1 MLLPYAL
8 YKIKRER
15 LVPTTHPIFHLHSPS
30 LLELTLGFFICL
42 RLFNAESS
50 QIKDHLVKRDYG
62 VIDEIV
68 NQLSSLAFNNN
79 PSWRWGGVM
88 GLAACSIALGP
99 EIASYLLAI
108 VPPIISCFSD
118 PDSKVRYFSCEGM
131 YNVVKVAKGEILVY
145 FNDLF
150 DSLSKLAADPDAA
163 VKNGAELLDRLIK
176 DIVTEQAATY
186 ISVVS
191 PRQLHA
197 LRQQNTQSSSSSATT
212 MEDSSSY
219 PSAVRAFSLKAF
231 IPLLRERIHT
241 HNPFT
246 RQYLVS
252 WLQLLNSIPE
262 INLVS
267 YLPDFL
273 DGLITY
279 LADSGNE
286 IQLAVQN
293 LLGDMMVEIDAVVHA
308 KEYKEQERLQQRE
321 LRRQRRIFEKQ
332 MTGAARDTRQLPRPP
347 QPRFHP
353 KEETNDENPA
363 CEPRASSP
371 LNAKPS
377 ASANNTTVMT
387 GLGAEK
393 KDDLI
398 NETGLDSLHLENDNP
413 TDHDEDGDSSET
425 SDDDTYMHGQG
436 VDLNLASIVQILI
449 KWMCIHEIT
458 EEIQALCLKWLSE
471 IIQIDQSVIIPF
483 TPRLIPIILGC
494 LSHERNYIKDIAVG
508 ANYNLFHAIAQ
519 LPTPPPPSLPPVPP
533 PPPPPVNVPDVDK
546 RKHDPRLSSHVS
558 ASVDKF
564 RNKIMRPERGNPPAT
579 PTPSTW
585 TIRPRRGTRPN
596 GIAEEVV
603 QSNPDHEVE
612 AETPPIEEMPPDPLD
627 YALTVNALTLQFLNE
642 YEETRLAALKWLM
655 MLHNK
660 VPNKIL
666 TLEDGTF
673 PALLKTLSDDSEAVI
688 RYDLELLSQISLRSL
703 MNTEEEGYYF
713 RHFMWNLLSLFG
725 TDRNL
730 LESRGNLIVR
740 ILCKN
745 LNAERIYKSFAE
757 YLEADED
764 LEFASSMVQNLTLI
778 MITSPELS
786 DMRRKLKQL
795 ETKESVQ
802 LFTHLYRSFSHNPIS
817 TLTLCLLCPM
827 AYEHAF
833 HLLTIL
839 AHDLEMTVGLLI
851 QVDKLVQL
859 LESPV
864 FTSLRLQL
872 LEPDKYPFLYKALYG
887 ILMLLPQSSAF
898 ATLRNRL
905 GAVSTLGYAHAAPK
919 ATTSTLPG
927 SNMNTIRGLKNA
939 LKPADH
945 EAVNWSSLLLH
956 FKALQTKHEKV
967 RRQPPH
973 HLHHGRDSESNG
985 MHDRESEFNGGGLN
999 EQQGPPYPN
1008 YNSTQV
1014 RSPQEI
1020 VPDRPTSAH
1029 PRISNQH
1036 ALGGTVPIDTPATN
1050 DPVTSP
1056 VGHQRLSSTST
1067 QATIPPASM
1076 NQPSKI
1082 PASVLHSRK
1091 KSVGSMAQASN
1102 PNRKTSVA
1110 AGVGTTNTNGGGA
1123 VGVQGVGPSSSSSAS
1138 STPTGIPVN
1147 IPSGS
1152 KTPGGSSSIASSSSS
1167 SITTGTQNEKP
1178 VGNPNPIS
1186 APEPNR

>member
-1 MLLPYAL
+1 MDASTLRAL
-8 YKIKRER
+8 QDKVYDKRKHAAFLIE
-15 LVPTTHPIFHLHSPS
+15 
-30 LLELTLGFFICL
+30 
-42 RLFNAESS
+42 A
-50 QIKDHLVKRDYG
+50 QIKDHLAKRDYDI
-62 VIDEIV
+62 IDAIV
-68 NQLSSLAFNNN
+68 NQLACLAFNNN

-186 ISVVS
+186 ISVVP
-191 PRQLHA
+191 PRQPQA
-197 LRQQNTQSSSSSATT
+197 QRQSNTPSSSTATT
-212 MEDSSSY
+212 MEEPPSST
-219 PSAVRAFSLKAF
+219 PVVRAFSLKAF

-308 KEYKEQERLQQRE
+308 KEYKEQDRLQKRE
-321 LRRQRRIFEKQ
+321 LRRQRRLFEKQ
-332 MTGAARDTRQLPRPP
+332 MAAGTDRDSQNFASPA
-347 QPRFHP
+347 QPLHSP
-353 KEETNDENPA
+353 NKGSHEE
-363 CEPRASSP
+363 
-371 LNAKPS
+371 NAPSDPDPS
-377 ASANNTTVMT
+377 ASLNLKAGPAATKGVEHEDDMT
-387 GLGAEK
+387 
-393 KDDLI
+393 
-398 NETGLDSLHLENDNP
+398 NESGLDPLKIENDNP
-413 TDHDEDGDSSET
+413 KDSDDESSLSEASDED
-425 SDDDTYMHGQG
+425 TYVHGQG
-436 VDLNLASIVQILI
+436 VELNLASIVQILI
-449 KWMCIHEIT
+449 KWMCIHDIT

-471 IIQIDQSVIIPF
+471 IIQIDESVIIPF

-494 LSHERNYIKDIAVG
+494 LSHERNYIKDIAIA
-508 ANYNLFHAIAQ
+508 ANYGLFHAIQQ

-533 PPPPPVNVPDVDK
+533 PPPPPVPEVDK
-546 RKHDPRLSSHVS
+546 RKHDPRISSHMS
-558 ASVDKF
+558 NSVDKF
-564 RNKIMRPERGNPPAT
+564 RNKIMRPERG
-579 PTPSTW
+579 PSPSLTQTHSSW
-585 TIRPRRGTRPN
+585 TIRPRKGTRPN
-596 GIAEEVV
+596 GIAEEEIIKPPVDDES
-603 QSNPDHEVE
+603 QT
-612 AETPPIEEMPPDPLD
+612 ETPPKEEAPPDPLD
-627 YALTVNALTLQFLNE
+627 YTLTVNALTLQFLNE

-703 MNTEEEGYYF
+703 VNTEEEGYYF

-745 LNAERIYKSFAE
+745 LNAERIFKSFAE

-919 ATTSTLPG
+919 AAASTLPG
-927 SNMNTIRGLKNA
+927 SNLSTIRGLKNV
-939 LKPADH
+939 LKPSDH
-945 EAVNWSSLLLH
+945 EVVNWNSLLVH

-973 HLHHGRDSESNG
+973 HLHHGRESESNG
-985 MHDRESEFNGGGLN
+985 MHDRDSELNGGGST
-999 EQQGPPYPN
+999 EQQQQQGVYPN
-1008 YNSTQV
+1008 YPSSQV
-1014 RSPQEI
+1014 RSPQEF
-1020 VPDRPTSAH
+1020 VPDRPTSTLLRPAN
-1029 PRISNQH
+1029 PQPV
-1036 ALGGTVPIDTPATN
+1036 LGGTVPTDTQATTN
-1050 DPVTSP
+1050 PVTSP
-1056 VGHQRLSSTST
+1056 AEHQRLSSTST
-1067 QATIPPASM
+1067 QATVPSTSM
-1076 NQPSKI
+1076 GGVPSKI
-1082 PASVLHSRK
+1082 PSSVPHSRK
-1091 KSVGSMAQASN
+1091 KSLGSTTPSSN
-1102 PNRKTSVA
+1102 TMNRKTSTAV
-1110 AGVGTTNTNGGGA
+1110 GVGPPSNSGGGA
-1123 VGVQGVGPSSSSSAS
+1123 AAVAGTGTNISSSSAAS
-1138 STPTGIPVN
+1138 STPTTGLVVGSIG
-1147 IPSGS
+1147 SGL
-1152 KTPGGSSSIASSSSS
+1152 KTPGESSIASSSASS
-1167 SITTGTQNEKP
+1167 SVTTGTQNEP
-1178 VGNPNPIS
+1178 LGPGVH
-1186 APEPNR
+1186 APAPGHHPPPDLGR

>member
-1 MLLPYAL
+1 MDASTLRAL
-8 YKIKRER
+8 QDKVYDKRKHAAFLIE
-15 LVPTTHPIFHLHSPS
+15 
-30 LLELTLGFFICL
+30 
-42 RLFNAESS
+42 A
-50 QIKDHLVKRDYG
+50 QIKDHVIKRDYG
-62 VIDEIV
+62 IIDEIV
-68 NQLSSLAFNNN
+68 NQLSGLAFNNN

-150 DSLSKLAADPDAA
+150 DSLSKLAADPDPA

-191 PRQLHA
+191 PRQLQVM
-197 LRQQNTQSSSSSATT
+197 RQQNTPSRQQNTPSRQQNTPSRQQNTPSRQQNTPSTSSSETT
-212 MEDSSSY
+212 MEESSSY
-219 PSAVRAFSLKAF
+219 PPVVRAFSLKAF

-308 KEYKEQERLQQRE
+308 KEYKEQERFQKKE
-321 LRRQRRIFEKQ
+321 LRRQRRLFEKQ
-332 MTGAARDTRQLPRPP
+332 MAGNDRDLRPLPRPAQP
-347 QPRFHP
+347 QFYPN
-353 KEETNDENPA
+353 EESNHENGDPEA
-363 CEPRASSP
+363 GSP
-371 LNAKPS
+371 FNHKPS
-377 ASANNTTVMT
+377 AGTDNTAVAIASAV
-387 GLGAEK
+387 EK
-393 KDDLI
+393 KDEMI
-398 NETGLDSLHLENDNP
+398 NEIGLESLTLEGDHPNDP
-413 TDHDEDGDSSET
+413 EEEDSSSES
-425 SDDDTYMHGQG
+425 SDDDTYIHGQG

-449 KWMCIHEIT
+449 RWMCINEIT

-483 TPRLIPIILGC
+483 TPRMIPIILGC
-494 LSHERNYIKDIAVG
+494 LSHERNYIKDIAIG
-508 ANYNLFHAIAQ
+508 ANYNLFHAIQQ

-533 PPPPPVNVPDVDK
+533 PPPPPVNVPDNDK

-558 ASVDKF
+558 HSVDKF
-564 RNKIMRPERGNPPAT
+564 RNRIMRPERGNPPST

-603 QSNPDHEVE
+603 KPTPDHEVQ
-612 AETPPIEEMPPDPLD
+612 AETPPKEEIPPDPLD

-757 YLEADED
+757 YLEADE
-764 LEFASSMVQNLTLI
+764 
-778 MITSPELS
+778 
-786 DMRRKLKQL
+786 
-795 ETKESVQ
+795 
-802 LFTHLYRSFSHNPIS
+802 
-817 TLTLCLLCPM
+817 
-827 AYEHAF
+827 
-833 HLLTIL
+833 
-839 AHDLEMTVGLLI
+839 
-851 QVDKLVQL
+851 
-859 LESPV
+859 
-864 FTSLRLQL
+864 
-872 LEPDKYPFLYKALYG
+872 
-887 ILMLLPQSSAF
+887 
-898 ATLRNRL
+898 
-905 GAVSTLGYAHAAPK
+905 
-919 ATTSTLPG
+919 
-927 SNMNTIRGLKNA
+927 
-939 LKPADH
+939 
-945 EAVNWSSLLLH
+945 
-956 FKALQTKHEKV
+956 
-967 RRQPPH
+967 
-973 HLHHGRDSESNG
+973 
-985 MHDRESEFNGGGLN
+985 
-999 EQQGPPYPN
+999 
-1008 YNSTQV
+1008 
-1014 RSPQEI
+1014 
-1020 VPDRPTSAH
+1020 
-1029 PRISNQH
+1029 
-1036 ALGGTVPIDTPATN
+1036 
-1050 DPVTSP
+1050 
-1056 VGHQRLSSTST
+1056 
-1067 QATIPPASM
+1067 
-1076 NQPSKI
+1076 
-1082 PASVLHSRK
+1082 
-1091 KSVGSMAQASN
+1091 
-1102 PNRKTSVA
+1102 
-1110 AGVGTTNTNGGGA
+1110 
-1123 VGVQGVGPSSSSSAS
+1123 
-1138 STPTGIPVN
+1138 
-1147 IPSGS
+1147 
-1152 KTPGGSSSIASSSSS
+1152 
-1167 SITTGTQNEKP
+1167 
-1178 VGNPNPIS
+1178 
-1186 APEPNR
+1186 